1 MSYDGTTRDTWPRWP
16 GAWPTRSNVQRPGNV
31 SLGGQ
36 GPADAALPSGAVA
49 SQVTD
54 ALRLRTHIVLIG
66 LPGAGKTTVGSALAR
81 LLDCPFI
88 DLDEDV
94 VRHAGRPIATIF
106 ATDGEEHFRALEREA
121 TLRVQRAPPSIVAA
135 GGGWATVPETVALLR
150 PPARLTYLKVDPAS
164 AARRLHRSAHLR
176 PLLRDGA
183 EAALER
189 LLNGRQKAYEG
200 ADWVVDT
207 QVLTRQAVM
216 DRLVAL
222 IKDESCP

>member
-1 MSYDGTTRDTWPRWP
+1 M
-16 GAWPTRSNVQRPGNV
+16 
-31 SLGGQ
+31 
-36 GPADAALPSGAVA
+36 A

-54 ALRLRTHIVLIG
+54 PLRLRTHIVLVG

-81 LLDCPFI
+81 LLECPFI

-121 TLRVQRAPPSIVAA
+121 TLRVRQAPPSIVAT
-135 GGGWATVPETVALLR
+135 GGGWVTVPETVALLR

-189 LLNGRQKAYEG
+189 LLDGRQKAYEG

-216 DRLVAL
+216 DKLLAL
-222 IKDESCP
+222 IKDESCL